1 MSLQFKDVVDCL
13 LVLYPEF
20 KFVFL
25 FDHIQGHAWKRNGAL
40 NALHMSKNFGGS
52 QLLMRDTTILSENG
66 FLGPHSPQL
75 KIGDTQSLIFKPE
88 DSGPWYLSPKE
99 RQRQRHNRATGK
111 RKVVERS
118 KKMLAEALTAA
129 GVILQQNRN
138 HTKKELQ
145 EFARKKSVPLFEDRE
160 LVAQGWEGQPKGL
173 MQVLWERGLID
184 TSSLEQYTL
193 DGRKNPI
200 TGEVNL
206 HSSLCHILAN
216 CNDFK
221 DEETALE
228 YLGTQLGVT
237 VKLTPKFHA
246 ELAGKSIEY
255 SWAHSQSFCRRLP
268 LSQKKG
274 RENFKQLVQ
283 ECTCSEGVLMKV
295 RIEKFA
301 ARARAYI
308 CTYHHLENQKGPGDA
323 RIQNS
328 ENLEEPKQQE
338 LLYSEIERLTK
349 AFRGHRCALD
359 FDWGFV
365 HSELK
370 EAKMPKDERD

>member
-1 MSLQFKDVVDCL
+1 M
-13 LVLYPEF
+13 
-20 KFVFL
+20 VF
-25 FDHIQGHAWKRNGAL
+25 IAR
-40 NALHMSKNFGGS
+40 
-52 QLLMRDTTILSENG
+52 
-66 FLGPHSPQL
+66 
-75 KIGDTQSLIFKPE
+75 
-88 DSGPWYLSPKE
+88 
-99 RQRQRHNRATGK
+99 RATAAKAQSRNREKESGRTIK
-111 RKVVERS
+111 EDARRS
-118 KKMLAEALTAA
+118 SYCSRCYTSAEPKPY
-129 GVILQQNRN
+129 
-138 HTKKELQ
+138 KKELQ
-145 EFARKKSVPLFEDRE
+145 VFARNKSVDLFEDRE

-193 DGRKNPI
+193 DGRKDPI
-200 TGEVNL
+200 AGGVNL
-206 HSSLCHILAN
+206 RSSLCHILAN

-246 ELAGKSIEY
+246 ELAGEGIEY
-255 SWAHSQSFCRRLP
+255 SWAHSKSFYRRLP

-274 RENFKQLVQ
+274 RENFKQLVR
-283 ECTCSEGVLMKV
+283 ECTCPERVLTKV

-308 CTYHHLENQKGPGDA
+308 CTYHHLENRKGPGDA
-323 RIQNS
+323 RSQNS

-359 FDWGFV
+359 FDRGFV